1 LCPTVAEDA
10 TTAGPRDPTLR
21 RFGRYEWLVE
31 LPAGGMGVVYK
42 AWDPALKI
50 YVALKTLK
58 TARAEEAP
66 DSVERFS
73 RETRALARLDHPHIV
88 RIYDVGRYEGRAYFA
103 MGFMPGGSLDR
114 ELDRYREPRLAA
126 GLVEKIARAV
136 HYVHEND
143 IVHRDLKPANILLD
157 EHGEPRLTD
166 FGLAKF
172 RDGEMELTRQGAVLG
187 TPMYMSP
194 EQAGGR
200 LNQIGPAT
208 DIWALGVIL
217 YQLLTG
223 SRPFQASQHEEVAG
237 LILSA
242 APPRPRT
249 LKPGLDRALETIVL
263 KCLEKR
269 PEDRYASAAA
279 LATDLGLWLSGESI
293 LAQPP
298 SAATRLARFI
308 GRHST
313 AAAAAALLTAFVL
326 IAPFLIG
333 ANAAGREQAELRQI
347 QEQNLEQVRQ
357 EMGPGIAAELL
368 PLRGRPESYKRRVGN
383 PTLFTLAGEVLTLE
397 LGSFRVG
404 ALDLLP
410 ASPQDSYRFSA
421 DVNIT
426 VTTTRRGTGGGI
438 YVAAAE
444 CEGPDGWPEQWFVTL
459 GFPEFSD
466 PPAVVCQ
473 LHRYFGP
480 PSLRDP
486 QTTYLFSGPL
496 PSQGGTADK
505 HWQHLQID
513 VSTEEI
519 VPWYEGKPIAKIGRE
534 HLEKGLQELAG
545 RIPVSAK
552 FPLVEGLLHGPPGL
566 WTRNAD
572 TMFRNATVEPLP

>member
-10 TTAGPRDPTLR
+10 TTAGPRDPILR

-50 YVALKTLK
+50 HVALKTLK
-58 TARAEEAP
+58 AAPSEAAP

-88 RIYDVGRYEGRAYFA
+88 RIYEVGRYEGRAYFA
-103 MGFMPGGSLDR
+103 MGFMSGGSLDR
-114 ELDRYREPRLAA
+114 QSERFREPLLAA

-136 HYVHEND
+136 HYVHENG

-187 TPMYMSP
+187 TPAYMAP

-200 LNQIGPAT
+200 LSQIGPAT

-223 SRPFQASQHEEVAG
+223 SRPFQASQHEEVAS
-237 LILSA
+237 LICSA
-242 APPRPRT
+242 DPPRPRS

-269 PEDRYASAAA
+269 PEDRYASAAD
-279 LATDLGLWLSGESI
+279 LATDLGLWLAGESI

-298 SAATRLARFI
+298 SAATRLARFVR
-308 GRHST
+308 RHST
-313 AAAAAALLTAFVL
+313 LATAAGLMTAFLLAV
-326 IAPFLIG
+326 PFLVG
-333 ANAAGREQAELRQI
+333 ADSAGREQAELRQI
-347 QEQNLEQVRQ
+347 QQENLDKVRQ
-357 EMGPGIAAELL
+357 TLLRGETATLL
-368 PLRGRPESYKRRVGN
+368 PLGGRPESYRRRVGDQG
-383 PTLFTLAGEVLTLE
+383 FFSLAGETPTLE
-397 LGSFRVG
+397 LKNFRIG

-410 ASPQDSYRFSA
+410 ERPLENYRFRA
-421 DVNIT
+421 EANVIEMT
-426 VTTTRRGTGGGI
+426 ARRAYGSGI

-444 CEGPDGWPEQWFVTL
+444 WPGPDGSPEQWFVSL
-459 GFPEFSD
+459 GCTESGNIPC
-466 PPAVVCQ
+466 VICQ

-480 PSLRDP
+480 PGLIDP
-486 QTTYLFSGPL
+486 HATDLFVSFRL
-496 PSQGGTADK
+496 PVGDNIDQS
-505 HWQHLQID
+505 WRHLQLD
-513 VSTEEI
+513 VSPLGI
-519 VPWYEGKPIAKIGRE
+519 VPWFEGRPIASIGRAD
-534 HLEKGLQELAG
+534 LDDAINKLAG
-545 RIPVSAK
+545 MAPVSATHPPVK
-552 FPLVEGLLHGPPGL
+552 LLLEGPPGL

-572 TMFRNATVEPLP
+572 ATFRNVTVEPLP